1 MTGRIEIV
9 YQFGFEAA
17 HYFRHEPVGH
27 PHRQLHGHSFTAEVA
42 VAGEP
47 DPETGFVIDFATLE
61 QAAAELRGQLDH
73 TLLNDVPGLAVP
85 SLESIAAWV
94 WERLRPRFPG
104 LCRVTVR
111 RPSCAQS
118 CTYRG
123 PEQNVR

>member
-1 MTGRIEIV
+1 MTGRIEIA

-47 DPETGFVIDFATLE
+47 DPETGFVVDFATLE
-61 QAAAELRGQLDH
+61 QAAAELRSQLDH